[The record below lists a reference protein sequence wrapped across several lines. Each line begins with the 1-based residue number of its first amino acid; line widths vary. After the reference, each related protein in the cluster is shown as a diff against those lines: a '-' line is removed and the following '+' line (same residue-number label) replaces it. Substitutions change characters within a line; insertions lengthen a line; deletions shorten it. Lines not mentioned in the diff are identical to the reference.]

1 MRPAANHLSEND
13 GMKKSNRGKR
23 GKPRKLKSTA
33 MVHAQCELIPLD
45 RLEPDPDLSRGSIE
59 ERAIQ
64 QLAKSLRR
72 RGQRTPMIV
81 RRIVGNDRFKIIC
94 GERRWLAAKC
104 TTTVRTLSCWVID
117 EPDDGEILF
126 HYLVEN
132 LSRDNL
138 PPLVLAERLD
148 RLMKTMNWSV
158 PRLAA
163 ELGVVES
170 RVRRPLALLTLTIE
184 VQEMVRRGELPSSHA
199 YEISK
204 APKDDQLMIARDVVN
219 DRMRLDET
227 IDMVNDYRI
236 DAGDLPRFKRRPWR
250 FPFRGGREV
259 VLYMLPEDTRADMCG
274 MLAEVQLLL
283 LNRAMFS

>member
-1 MRPAANHLSEND
+1 
-13 GMKKSNRGKR
+13 MKKSTRGKR

-45 RLEPDPDLSRGSIE
+45 RLESDPDLSRGPIN

-81 RRIVGNDRFKIIC
+81 RRIAGSDRFEIVC
-94 GERRWLAAKC
+94 GERRWLAAKR

-117 EPDDGEILF
+117 EPDDGEVLF

-138 PPLVLAERLD
+138 PPLVLAEQLD
-148 RLMKTMNWSV
+148 RLMRTMNWSV

-170 RVRRPLALLTLTIE
+170 RVRRPLSLLTLTIE
-184 VQEMVRRGELPSSHA
+184 VQEMVRRGELPPSHA
-199 YEISK
+199 YEIAK
-204 APKDDQLMIARDVVN
+204 APEDDQLMIARDVVN

-250 FPFRGGREV
+250 FLLEEDREV
-259 VLYMLPEDTRADMCG
+259 
-274 MLAEVQLLL
+274 LLL
-283 LNRAMFS
+283 LHPEDDKPMMRKVLLEVLLLIENFNMS

>member
-23 GKPRKLKSTA
+23 GKPRRLKSTA
-33 MVHAQCELIPLD
+33 MVHAQCELIPID
-45 RLEPDPDLSRGSIE
+45 RLEPDRDLSRGSVD
-59 ERAIQ
+59 ERAIK

-94 GERRWLAAKC
+94 GERRWLAAKS

-184 VQEMVRRGELPSSHA
+184 VQEMVRRGELPPSHA

-204 APKDDQLMIARDVVN
+204 APEDDQLMIAQDVVI

-250 FPFRGGREV
+250 FLLEEDREV
-259 VLYMLPEDTRADMCG
+259 
-274 MLAEVQLLL
+274 LLL
-283 LNRAMFS
+283 LHPEDAQPMMRKVLLEVLLLIENFSMS

>member
-1 MRPAANHLSEND
+1 LGND
-13 GMKKSNRGKR
+13 GMKKSTRGKR

-33 MVHAQCELIPLD
+33 MVHAQCELIPID
-45 RLEPDPDLSRGSIE
+45 RLEPDPDLSRGSVD

-81 RRIVGNDRFKIIC
+81 GRIAGNDRFKIVC
-94 GERRWLAAKC
+94 GERRWLAAKR

-117 EPDDGEILF
+117 EPDDGEVLF

-170 RVRRPLALLTLTIE
+170 RVRRPLSLLTLQIE
-184 VQEMVRRGELPSSHA
+184 VQEMIRRGELPPSHA
-199 YEISK
+199 YEIAK
-204 APKDDQLMIARDVVN
+204 APEDDQLMIARDVVN

-250 FPFRGGREV
+250 FPFPGGREV
-259 VLYMLPEDTRADMCG
+259 VLYMLPEDTRVDMCG

-283 LNRAMFS
+283 LNRAVCS